1 MIKTL
6 PIYLATIADADDGV
20 YSMSLVDY
28 PATEINWVTFSEDKP
43 IQRFSIQ
50 DEEEHLLCGAVML
63 ADTNIYRRDG
73 DYEYY
78 IRYDR
83 ETIKT
88 MAEKMLSDN
97 TFNRIDFMHNDEII
111 PEGTVNLVELFIKD
125 EAKGINP
132 SYLENIPDGSL
143 LCTYKVN
150 DDELWELCKDGTFQ
164 GFSLTG
170 YFTPVPMKQNNN
182 FKKNTMMSK
191 IKDMVAKILAQFGAI
206 ATDKGTLVW
215 EGEADLKEGD
225 IVTLED
231 GNQPEDGEYKTED
244 GKVITIEEGKV
255 AKIEDGEAE
264 VAPEEAPV
272 EMSSAKQK
280 FEAKKAQFEASY
292 QEIEQ
297 NIYSALSNMGSW
309 GYLIE
314 NGDDYAIVSEWGSDD
329 REHLFRYEISIAED
343 GTVTLGAKKEVK
355 VEYVDADEA
364 QEEPAQEPEE
374 APAQEVEMAA
384 EEGQEEPAQEEPA
397 QEEEKDEI
405 DALKDEIEALKAEI
419 ETIKES
425 LADIV
430 EKPAVEPIAQE
441 FEKVT
446 EISTGNAKLDK
457 VCRRVATL
465 RK

>member
-1 MIKTL
+1 MTKTL

-97 TFNRIDFMHNDEII
+97 TFNRIDFMHNDKII

-170 YFTPVPMKQNNN
+170 YFTPVPMKQNKLEKNN
-182 FKKNTMMSK
+182 KSIMSK
-191 IKDMVAKILAQFGAI
+191 LKDMVAKILAQFGEV

-231 GNQPEDGEYKTED
+231 GNQPENGDYKTED
-244 GKVITIEEGKV
+244 GKVISVEDGKV
-255 AKIEDGEAE
+255 AKIADAEAE
-264 VAPEEAPV
+264 VAPEQEQ
-272 EMSSAKQK
+272 EMAEETPAESEAKQK
-280 FEAKKAQFEASY
+280 FNAVKAQFEASY
-292 QEIEQ
+292 QEVEQ
-297 NIYSALSNMGSW
+297 NIYSALSAIGVW

-314 NGDDYAIVSEWGSDD
+314 NGDDYAIVSVWDNDYSK
-329 REHLFRYEISIAED
+329 EHLYRYEISIAED

-364 QEEPAQEPEE
+364 QEEPAQE
-374 APAQEVEMAA
+374 VEMAEETPA
-384 EEGQEEPAQEEPA
+384 EEEPAQEDET
-397 QEEEKDEI
+397 KGEI
-405 DALKDEIEALKAEI
+405 DALKEEIEALKADLEAV
-419 ETIKES
+419 KES

-457 VCRRVATL
+457 VCKRVASL